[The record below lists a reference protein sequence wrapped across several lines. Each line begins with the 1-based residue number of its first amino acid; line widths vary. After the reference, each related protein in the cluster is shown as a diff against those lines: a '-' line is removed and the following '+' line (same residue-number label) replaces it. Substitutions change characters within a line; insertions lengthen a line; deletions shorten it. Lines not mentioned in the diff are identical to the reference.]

1 MDYRSVKFNL
11 KKQQKESR
19 EDWGGNRINSTETS
33 KTMKKKETLF
43 SILYGDVQ
51 KIQVEHKAVKHGMV
65 CQKPQETQLKQM
77 PSPAAEME

>member
-1 MDYRSVKFNL
+1 M
-11 KKQQKESR
+11 
-19 EDWGGNRINSTETS
+19 S
-33 KTMKKKETLF
+33 KTMKKKENLF
-43 SILYGDVQ
+43 SILYGDVW